1 MATLAESFLAD
12 LEDLSD
18 DEGARSQ
25 GEEAM
30 GVDGDVD
37 QVLQQF
43 EKLGRWKR
51 QPVFRRPVVMLSPCT
66 TAVFHFHAAGM
77 LALTTGVAALV
88 HLKLPLFNRTAQYCV
103 TGLLLLPF
111 DPSTLWARLSAAPRL
126 LLHHSLTT

>member
-37 QVLQQF
+37 QVLQQ
-43 EKLGRWKR
+43 LGRWKR

-66 TAVFHFHAAGM
+66 TTVFHFHAACM